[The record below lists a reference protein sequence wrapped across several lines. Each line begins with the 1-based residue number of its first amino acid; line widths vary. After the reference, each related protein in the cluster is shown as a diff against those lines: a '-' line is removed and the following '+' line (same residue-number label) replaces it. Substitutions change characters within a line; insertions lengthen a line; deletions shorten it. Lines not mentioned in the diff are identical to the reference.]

1 MNDDEVSSVMS
12 AIDQI
17 KKCNSLKIED
27 QAQMTPQD
35 VREVASQKTDKP
47 HVIFIDYLTLMQ
59 SDVPQRDRRLE
70 VEKISRD
77 LKIIAKETDCIIIAL
92 SQLSRGVESRS
103 DKRPM
108 MSDLREAG
116 GIEQDAN
123 MIFFLYRDDYY
134 DQDQQDNITASR
146 KLNSLFLKIKTE
158 KTGVA
163 HLDFYK
169 KTQRFYG

>member
-1 MNDDEVSSVMS
+1 GLNDDEVSSVMS

-35 VREVASQKTDKP
+35 VREVASQKTEKP

-77 LKIIAKETDCIIIAL
+77 LKIIAKET
-92 SQLSRGVESRS
+92 
-103 DKRPM
+103 
-108 MSDLREAG
+108 
-116 GIEQDAN
+116 
-123 MIFFLYRDDYY
+123 
-134 DQDQQDNITASR
+134 
-146 KLNSLFLKIKTE
+146 
-158 KTGVA
+158 
-163 HLDFYK
+163 
-169 KTQRFYG
+169 

>member
-1 MNDDEVSSVMS
+1 
-12 AIDQI
+12 
-17 KKCNSLKIED
+17 
-27 QAQMTPQD
+27 MTPQD

-77 LKIIAKETDCIIIAL
+77 LKIIAKETGCIIIAL

-134 DQDQQDNITASR
+134 DQDQQDNITGKSEIEFIIS
-146 KLNSLFLKIKTE
+146 KNKDGE
-158 KTGVA
+158 TGVV